1 MKDNLQLAG
10 FWNIMEEENA
20 AELIFGVEFDFDATD
35 QSNLTCLTND
45 QVYYLLS
52 SSRNSGNPS
61 TTE

>member
-1 MKDNLQLAG
+1 
-10 FWNIMEEENA
+10 MEEENA

>member
-1 MKDNLQLAG
+1 M
-10 FWNIMEEENA
+10 IEEENA
-20 AELIFGVEFDFDATD
+20 AELTFGDDFDFDKTD
-35 QSNLTCLTND
+35 QSNLKFLTND